1 MGRTRRLICLLLGVL
16 AIPLTA
22 AEASGP
28 ATNAAA
34 PRARIDPDYTDL
46 VIPPNIAPLNFT
58 ILEPPGPCRVRLRGP
73 SGAAVE
79 VESRAQRVQI
89 PVHPWRMLLE
99 ANRGQSL
106 QIELYRRDPR
116 GNWRLHDTF
125 TNEVAREEIDGWLV
139 YRLIRP
145 LYNQYVEVG
154 IHQRN
159 LSTFDERVVLRN
171 QSFDRGCVN
180 CHSFLNHQPETMTLH
195 IRTRSKGLPMLL
207 ARPGGGVTRV
217 EKTAGYLS
225 WHPSGRW
232 LAFSLNK
239 LSMLF
244 HSTGESRDV
253 YDTNS
258 DLGLYDLEANTI
270 TIPAPLAQPDQME
283 TWPAWSA
290 DGRGLYFCSALK
302 QPVERFREIRY
313 DLKRI
318 AFDPATGAWG
328 QVETVIDAQALGK
341 SIAQPRPSPD
351 GRLLVFCLFD
361 YGHFPIYQPNSDLQ
375 VMDLTTGRNTYR
387 RLEINSPQADT
398 WHCWSSNSR
407 WMVFSSKRRDGLF
420 ARPHFTYVGADG
432 RFHKPFVL
440 PQEDPAFYDAFLKTF
455 NVPELI
461 RGPIPYSEQDFAT
474 AINAPLRVL
483 RPKTSEAQPGEV
495 SEGVQ
500 PEAYAQPGSFRPPE

>member
-455 NVPELI
+455 NVPELT

-474 AINAPLRVL
+474 AITAPRHVL
-483 RPKTSEAQPGEV
+483 RPKTSEAKPGEM

-500 PEAYAQPGSFRPPE
+500 PEAYAQPGSPRAPE